1 MKKPGVS
8 MRLAFAVLSAFFVG
22 IAAVL
27 SKIGIKNINSNLG
40 TAIRIIIVFV
50 FSCLFSYTVLKEKL
64 TKKSFSGLLLLVC
77 GTLLLLI

>member
-1 MKKPGVS
+1 
-8 MRLAFAVLSAFFVG
+8 MRLAFAVLSAFFAG
-22 IAAVL
+22 ITAVL

-40 TAIRIIIVFV
+40 TAIRTIIV